1 MKKIFITLAAVIL
14 SAGLV
19 SAQDMAK
26 ATETAQ
32 TANEAFQSGDKSLAL
47 TGFKEALTL
56 ASACG
61 EDGAELVS
69 QCKNGV
75 AQVMLSL
82 AKDSIKGN
90 EFDSAISQLKE
101 TIATATEYGIDEVV
115 SEATTLIPQ
124 VFMTKGTNLLKEK
137 NFAGAAEAYKAV
149 LESDPEN
156 GNAALRLGQALMG
169 AGKAEDAIA
178 AFEQAAKNGQ
188 EETAKKQI
196 SNIYLKQAA
205 GALKTKAYA
214 GAVENALKAN
224 EYGDNA
230 QAFLIAGQASQQ
242 LSKNADA
249 IKYFEKYLELAPT
262 AKNSNAIA
270 FTVAALYQ
278 KAGNKA
284 KATEF
289 YTKVQNDP
297 QLGAQAKQQLGAL
310 K

>member
-1 MKKIFITLAAVIL
+1 MKKILITLAAVIL

-32 TANEAFQSGDKSLAL
+32 TANEAFQAGDKALAL

-56 ASACG
+56 AEACG

-69 QCKNGV
+69 QCKSGV

-82 AKDSIKGN
+82 AKESIKAS
-90 EFDSAISQLKE
+90 EFDSALSQLKE
-101 TIATATEYGIDEVV
+101 TVATATEYGIDEVV
-115 SEATTLIPQ
+115 ADATTLIPQ
-124 VFMTKGTNLLKEK
+124 VYMSKGTNLLKDK
-137 NFAGAAEAYKAV
+137 NFAGAADAYKAV
-149 LESDPEN
+149 LEADPAN
-156 GNAALRLGQALMG
+156 GNAALRLGQALSG
-169 AGKAEDAIA
+169 AGKVDEAIA

-188 EETAKKQI
+188 EETANKQI
-196 SNIYLKQAA
+196 SNLYLKNAA
-205 GALKTKAYA
+205 GALKTKTYA
-214 GAVENALKAN
+214 AAVENALKAT
-224 EYGDNA
+224 EFGDNA

-242 LSKNADA
+242 LKKNADA

-278 KAGNKA
+278 QAGNKA
-284 KATEF
+284 KATE
-289 YTKVQNDP
+289 YYKKVENDP